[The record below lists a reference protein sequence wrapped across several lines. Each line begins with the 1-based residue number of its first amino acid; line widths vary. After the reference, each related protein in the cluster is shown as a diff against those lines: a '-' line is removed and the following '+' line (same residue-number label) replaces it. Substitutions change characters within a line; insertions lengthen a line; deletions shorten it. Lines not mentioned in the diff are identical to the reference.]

1 CKSNRLL
8 WAQHSTRC
16 PGLRRSS
23 AGGGAPGG
31 DAEGE
36 DDEAEDE
43 DEEDEKKQPCAAA
56 ERGAASARRP
66 DPRMTHGAVRAG
78 TAHDAGRHA
87 SHTSSAADTRPY
99 TAAPQADGSAGAGA
113 TPQRRHSAAPQRQSA
128 PAPQAQR
135 SRTGVPRTLGGWPRG
150 RRRSTRRG

>member
-31 DAEGE
+31 D
-36 DDEAEDE
+36 DE

-135 SRTGVPRTLGGWPRG
+135 SRSHPPRG
-150 RRRSTRRG
+150 TPAARQIGGAYIL